1 LKVENNTAHIQFEQG
16 RDRESLL
23 GSGNWALDNGTR
35 STGALA
41 PRVFARRAPP
51 VAWFGWVFTVVSS
64 LVPGPDPWVEVQQ
77 QRAQVTMA
85 GAFQPYRRRRISSLE
100 ARRLALEI
108 LYRAEAERA
117 AIAEAEARRG
127 IHWEEDS

>member
-1 LKVENNTAHIQFEQG
+1 MSNTAPFQFEHG
-16 RDRESLL
+16 HDREALS
-23 GSGNWALDNGTR
+23 GSGNWMLDDGAR
-35 STGALA
+35 TGGAFS
-41 PRVFARRAPP
+41 PRVIARRSVP
-51 VAWFGWVFTVVSS
+51 VAWLGWVFTVVSS
-64 LVPGPDPWVEVQQ
+64 LVPGPDPWVEVQR

-117 AIAEAEARRG
+117 AVAEAEARRG
-127 IHWEEDS
+127 INWEEDS